1 MKNSMFA
8 PGELNKI
15 TQESADTINKSF
27 EDKIKSLTTV
37 SDDVIE
43 AIYQNITVA
52 GSNINYNSM
61 VNFNKYNQMVWNDM
75 IADMV
80 KISETYPETIFLVK
94 VYESVNG
101 LNSTFY
107 FKNGKMQYNPVIKQG
122 NQFDSKF
129 CENRIVE
136 V

>member
-1 MKNSMFA
+1 MLTWNNEYES
-8 PGELNKI
+8 
-15 TQESADTINKSF
+15 QESYCYAIREVKFDESKELEN
-27 EDKIKSLTTV
+27 V
-37 SDDVIE
+37 CSDDVIE
-43 AIYQNITVA
+43 TIYQNITVA
-52 GSNINYNSM
+52 GSSINYNSM

-107 FKNGKMQYNPVIKQG
+107 FKNGKMQYNPVINQV
-122 NQFDSKF
+122 NQFDSTLF
-129 CENRIVE
+129 
-136 V
+136 

>member
-1 MKNSMFA
+1 MLIWNNEYESQERYCYAIREVKFDESK
-8 PGELNKI
+8 EL
-15 TQESADTINKSF
+15 E
-27 EDKIKSLTTV
+27 TV
-37 SDDVIE
+37 CSDVVIE
-43 AIYQNITVA
+43 TIYQNITVA
-52 GSNINYNSM
+52 GNSINYNSM

-107 FKNGKMQYNPVIKQG
+107 FKNGKMQYNPVQNQV

-129 CENRIVE
+129 F
-136 V
+136 